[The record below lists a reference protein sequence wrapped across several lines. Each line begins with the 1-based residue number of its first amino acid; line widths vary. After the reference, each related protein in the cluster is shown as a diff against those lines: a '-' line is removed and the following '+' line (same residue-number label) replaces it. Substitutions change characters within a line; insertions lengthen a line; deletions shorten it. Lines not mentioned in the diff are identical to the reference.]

1 MNNYLKY
8 IGYFVGTTVSFLIL
22 MQVLD
27 SMGINTCIYDCDNN
41 NKTEVNTVHDY
52 VNDKKIK

>member
-1 MNNYLKY
+1 MNDYLKY
-8 IGYFVGTTVSFLIL
+8 VGYIVGSIVGFLIL

-27 SMGINTCIYDCDNN
+27 SMGIDTCIYDCDNN

-52 VNDKKIK
+52 LNDKKIK

>member
-8 IGYFVGTTVSFLIL
+8 IGYFVGSIVGFLIL

-41 NKTEVNTVHDY
+41 NKTEVNTIHDY
-52 VNDKKIK
+52 VNGKKIK

>member
-8 IGYFVGTTVSFLIL
+8 IGYIVGSIIGFLIL

-27 SMGINTCIYDCDNN
+27 SIGIDTCIYDCEYN
-41 NKTEVNTVHDY
+41 NKTEVNTVHNY
-52 VNDKKIK
+52 VNGKKIK

>member
-8 IGYFVGTTVSFLIL
+8 IGYFVGSIIGFLIL

-41 NKTEVNTVHDY
+41 KTEVNTVHDY
-52 VNDKKIK
+52 VNGKKIK

>member
-8 IGYFVGTTVSFLIL
+8 IGYFVGSIIGFLIL

-27 SMGINTCIYDCDNN
+27 SMGIDTCIYDCDNN
-41 NKTEVNTVHDY
+41 NKTEVNTVHNY
-52 VNDKKIK
+52 K